1 MLATQLYKPLI
12 RSGHTLILL
21 KQYLALLKIQQVATK
36 GRKFCNSYVE
46 GDEQIQPDWIRILGN
61 GREQQKLVVPLPPPP
76 APSDM
81 QEVGCPCA
89 QIFAVVSLADPM
101 IGILTDYVL
110 QFCCVITKGF
120 PNKGNRRGKY
130 QLANSV
136 WEKTI
141 TPNSQLFC
149 SLRNAPYNVIRI
161 PSSSSLSGH
170 VWLDSIQLQC
180 ETPGCTQ
187 SSLYR
192 IPGFR

>member
-1 MLATQLYKPLI
+1 M
-12 RSGHTLILL
+12 
-21 KQYLALLKIQQVATK
+21 
-36 GRKFCNSYVE
+36 E

-120 PNKGNRRGKY
+120 PNKVRIRSKMGPSHLGIYLNR
-130 QLANSV
+130 
-136 WEKTI
+136 KTAY
-141 TPNSQLFC
+141 PAFHK
-149 SLRNAPYNVIRI
+149 V
-161 PSSSSLSGH
+161 
-170 VWLDSIQLQC
+170 
-180 ETPGCTQ
+180 E
-187 SSLYR
+187 
-192 IPGFR
+192 